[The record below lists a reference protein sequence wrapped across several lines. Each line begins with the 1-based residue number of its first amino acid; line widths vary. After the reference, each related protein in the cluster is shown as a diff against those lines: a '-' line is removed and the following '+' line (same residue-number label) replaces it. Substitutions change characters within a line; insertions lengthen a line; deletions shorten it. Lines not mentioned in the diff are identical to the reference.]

1 MANSKSAAKSARAT
15 GRRTEINRRVIV
27 SLRTFIKKAHAAISE
42 GDIDA
47 AQRSTRVAIEKLDRA
62 GTKGYIHPN
71 TASRTK
77 SRMMLRLNKM
87 MAEATS

>member
-1 MANSKSAAKSARAT
+1 MANSKSAAKSARVT
-15 GRRTEINRRVIV
+15 QRKTEVNRRAIV
-27 SLRTFIKKAHAAISE
+27 SLRTFVKKAQNAINE

-47 AQRSTRVAIEKLDRA
+47 AQRSTRIAIEKLDRA
-62 GTKGYIHPN
+62 GTKGFIHSN

-77 SRMMLRLNKM
+77 SRIMRRLNKM